1 MGLNRIGEDI
11 FITGTV
17 SSAGFYGPFF
27 GDGSGITNLPGGI
40 GATGAT
46 GPAGA
51 TGSTGPIGPTGPAGS
66 GGGVGDAIMTTKTV
80 PYTLNGGST
89 KIYKLTHQTA
99 VGTTSTNTISGE
111 RIYAQ
116 TFYAN
121 PGEVI
126 DEVCFRIMAAGAAG
140 LGLAQV
146 RILIYRT
153 KLDANGFYTGGDLEL
168 DTNVDISTLTTG
180 LKVVSGL
187 NHTLSSNTYKNVWYM
202 AIRNYQTGSLS
213 LKFLGS
219 VAIQYADISLAT
231 SILNRDLGWTWVCAY
246 TASTPASMPAVASGG
261 SSPTA
266 VNEFQQ
272 IIALGYSFH

>member
-17 SSAGFYGPFF
+17 SSPGFYGSFY

-51 TGSTGPIGPTGPAGS
+51 TGATGPAGN
-66 GGGVGDAIMTTKTV
+66 GVGDAIMTTKTV
-80 PYTLNGGST
+80 PYLLNGNAT
-89 KIYKLTHQTA
+89 KIYKLTHPTVSGSTA
-99 VGTTSTNTISGE
+99 TNTISGE

-126 DEVCFRIMAAGAAG
+126 DEVCFRIMSAGAAG

-146 RILIYRT
+146 RILIYRS

-168 DTNVDISTLTTG
+168 DTNVDINTLTTG

-213 LKFLGS
+213 LKFLTS
-219 VAIQYADISLAT
+219 TTVPIQYADISLAT
-231 SILNRDLGWTWVCAY
+231 STLGRDMGWTWICAY
-246 TASTPASMPAVASGG
+246 TASTPASMPAVSSGG
-261 SSPTA
+261 NSVNA

-272 IIALGYSFH
+272 IIALGYSFT